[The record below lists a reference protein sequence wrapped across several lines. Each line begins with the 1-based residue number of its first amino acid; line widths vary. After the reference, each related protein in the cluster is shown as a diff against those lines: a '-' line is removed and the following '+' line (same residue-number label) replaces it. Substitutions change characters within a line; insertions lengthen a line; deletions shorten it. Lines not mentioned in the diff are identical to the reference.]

1 MTPTTAQLP
10 RAVAPDRFLASLLV
24 VAAGVAAGQSHAFG
38 GANHRLVAEL
48 AEQQLKPA
56 VRTEVNRLLAQ
67 EPGASLQ
74 SVSTWADETRSL
86 GTAAWHYVNFHRG
99 EPCVYEAARLCID
112 GKCVV
117 GALERQIEL
126 LGSKASDAQR
136 LTALKYVMHLV
147 ADLHQPLHA
156 GFFDDRGGNSYQ
168 LQALGKGTN
177 LHAVWDSGLTNG
189 WPDGVQ
195 ALRPTVEGELGA
207 VATGSSPAAW
217 AEESCRIVGAS
228 GFYPDGRELD
238 ASYATR
244 WRGVLAQRLAA
255 AATRLAEVLNEALVT
270 R

>member
-1 MTPTTAQLP
+1 
-10 RAVAPDRFLASLLV
+10 
-24 VAAGVAAGQSHAFG
+24 
-38 GANHRLVAEL
+38 
-48 AEQQLKPA
+48 
-56 VRTEVNRLLAQ
+56 
-67 EPGASLQ
+67 
-74 SVSTWADETRSL
+74 
-86 GTAAWHYVNFHRG
+86 VNFHRG